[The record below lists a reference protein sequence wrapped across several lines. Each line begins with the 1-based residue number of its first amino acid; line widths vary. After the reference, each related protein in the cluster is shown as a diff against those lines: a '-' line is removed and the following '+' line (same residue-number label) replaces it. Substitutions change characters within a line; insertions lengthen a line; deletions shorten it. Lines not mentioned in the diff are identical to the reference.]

1 MSSMCVA
8 FRAVCVPDRLMG
20 SHGTV
25 SGDSPPTFQVSRVVQ
40 PEPDTLDGEF
50 EFHEFNVLSGVGWR
64 YCKNIPRLYV
74 IFIEF
79 IEFQLFTTAPNA

>member
-1 MSSMCVA
+1 M
-8 FRAVCVPDRLMG
+8 PDRLMG

-50 EFHEFNVLSGVGWR
+50 EFHEFNVLSGWAG
-64 YCKNIPRLYV
+64 NISR
-74 IFIEF
+74 IFLEF
-79 IEFQLFTTAPNA
+79 M